1 MIEGIWG
8 VAIPA
13 YGIDGGAPYP
23 PKTYGFCI
31 VVMSAIA
38 DGWLA
43 YIWPPKRFGGGGGG
57 LTPPRLSAHALKSAG
72 ETEPSA

>member
-31 VVMSAIA
+31 VVMSAVA
-38 DGWLA
+38 
-43 YIWPPKRFGGGGGG
+43 GGGGGG
-57 LTPPRLSAHALKSAG
+57 SG
-72 ETEPSA
+72 

>member
-31 VVMSAIA
+31 VVMSAVA
-38 DGWLA
+38 
-43 YIWPPKRFGGGGGG
+43 GGGGGVG
-57 LTPPRLSAHALKSAG
+57 VAIFTVLRRGGAVV
-72 ETEPSA
+72 